1 MISSPFF
8 VSNCWDIFSQ
18 NTLKYLKQFSTEDY
32 EWRHVIIQNFLIP
45 RMLLMFLDQ
54 NISFCKWYILRALGD
69 FNRENYTWRLVI
81 VQNLYEFWQFS
92 CLTFYAEMC

>member
-1 MISSPFF
+1 
-8 VSNCWDIFSQ
+8 
-18 NTLKYLKQFSTEDY
+18 
-32 EWRHVIIQNFLIP
+32 
-45 RMLLMFLDQ
+45 MLLIFLDQ

-92 CLTFYAEMC
+92 CLTFYAEMW